1 MNLFFKN
8 RFNPPLGKFKP
19 ATTAKNLGKGFGC
32 SCGCGDWTILLNLEV
47 LLLVLNYVKASSLRS
62 LSLSLSL
69 SSTLFSSMLWSI
81 TMDPNSLNK
90 IAAGLDWKS
99 VKFFLSHDQGFVF
112 QIPQAVPV

>member
-1 MNLFFKN
+1 MS
-8 RFNPPLGKFKP
+8 R
-19 ATTAKNLGKGFGC
+19 
-32 SCGCGDWTILLNLEV
+32 
-47 LLLVLNYVKASSLRS
+47 LLLSDLS

-112 QIPQAVPV
+112 QIPRAAPVERIPRIHSSIKEKTIILTTAHES